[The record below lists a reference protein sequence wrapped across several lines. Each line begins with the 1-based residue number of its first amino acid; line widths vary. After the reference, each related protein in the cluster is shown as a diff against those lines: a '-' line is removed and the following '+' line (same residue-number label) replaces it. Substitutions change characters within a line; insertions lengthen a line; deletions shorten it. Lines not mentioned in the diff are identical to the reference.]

1 MPEVKVDIVRGD
13 SVGGANRLTKLLL
26 DLGHRRIAVLSGPSY
41 SSTARMRVDGY
52 RQAIEAAGIAPEP
65 EWVQFGE
72 YTLESGYQ
80 MTERALSLD
89 PQPTA
94 LLAANNSIA
103 YGMLKALRDARLH
116 VPEDISVV
124 GYAYLPAETTE
135 HPFLTVAEQ
144 SPSNMG
150 RRASEL
156 LLARLAGQQLPP
168 QEIVLP
174 IKVVFRESCGP
185 CSFA

>member
-1 MPEVKVDIVRGD
+1 M
-13 SVGGANRLTKLLL
+13 T
-26 DLGHRRIAVLSGPSY
+26 
-41 SSTARMRVDGY
+41 
-52 RQAIEAAGIAPEP
+52 PEP
-65 EWVQFGE
+65 ELIQLDD
-72 YTLESGYQ
+72 YTLESGYR
-80 MTERALSLD
+80 MTEQALSLD

-124 GYAYLPAETTE
+124 GYAYLPVEMTE

-150 RRASEL
+150 RRAADL

-185 CSFA
+185 YVLG